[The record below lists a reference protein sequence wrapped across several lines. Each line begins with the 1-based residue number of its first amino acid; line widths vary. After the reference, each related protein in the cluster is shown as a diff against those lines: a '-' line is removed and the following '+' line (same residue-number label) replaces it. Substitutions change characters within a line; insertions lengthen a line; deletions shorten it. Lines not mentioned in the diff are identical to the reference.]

1 MDFAGVSLVSLI
13 DSGDDSLASL
23 GSSMHGSHAVTVVF
37 SEAVEANGYLRRL
50 HYDTNGKVTMTV
62 DLSIFPGVSLMT
74 LSDAGNNLLAGAKAV
89 NDSSYLV
96 KVIFS
101 EAVEA
106 NGYLDRLHF
115 DVNGKVTMTME
126 LAIGAAG
133 QHLAGK
139 GSQQPKKKKPRN
151 RLRESFNIY
160 TLLLERGGALSTPA
174 YLHQAQWMARIPM
187 ARVPSDLV
195 RYGALMG

>member
-1 MDFAGVSLVSLI
+1 MSLI

-37 SEAVEANGYLRRL
+37 SGAVEANGYLRRL
-50 HYDTNGKVTMTV
+50 HYDTNGKVTMTIG
-62 DLSIFPGVSLMT
+62 LSIFPGVSLMT
-74 LSDAGNNLLAGAKAV
+74 LSGVGNDFLTGAKAT
-89 NDSSYLV
+89 NEDSYLV

-106 NGYLDRLHF
+106 NGYLDRLHY
-115 DVNGKVTMTME
+115 DANGRVTMTME

-151 RLRESFNIY
+151 HLRESFNIY
-160 TLLLERGGALSTPA
+160 TLLHSASSREEALFRPTPTSTRPNGWLAFPWRA
-174 YLHQAQWMARIPM
+174 YPPTL
-187 ARVPSDLV
+187 
-195 RYGALMG
+195 